1 MRGYV
6 APQPDRNPGLVA
18 DCETL
23 LQQRDQLAGH
33 VLLNWG
39 PSTPLAQ
46 WAGVQVS
53 GEPARV
59 TGLNFRLRHPDYDLG
74 GCLDPAFAAQL
85 DEVSNVK
92 LCDSASAP

>member
-1 MRGYV
+1 M

-39 PSTPLAQ
+39 PGTPLAQ
-46 WAGVQVS
+46 WTGVQLS
-53 GEPARV
+53 GEPRRV
-59 TGLNFRLRHPDYDLG
+59 TGLNFRFRHADHYLG

-92 LCDSASAP
+92 VCAAESGP